1 MTTLI
6 RHADPARDA
15 AACAAVYEPYVTDS
29 VISLEEIPPG
39 AAEFAQRIERITRTH
54 PWLVAE
60 LDGDTVGFAYG
71 SPHRERAAYRWA
83 ADVSVYLAARAQRR
97 GIGTALYE
105 RLFELLEQQRIRT
118 VCAGITLP
126 NEASVG
132 LHEALGFTPV
142 AIYRNIGFKHGA
154 WYDVGW
160 WQRQLLPPVVP
171 PPEPAPPARG

>member
-1 MTTLI
+1 LIEI

-15 AACAAVYEPYVTDS
+15 AGCAAVYEPYVTDTA
-29 VISLEEIPPG
+29 ISFELTPP
-39 AAEFAQRIERITRTH
+39 APDELAERIERTARTH

-60 LDGDTVGFAYG
+60 LDGEVVGFAYG

-97 GIGTALYE
+97 GIGRRLYE
-105 RLFELLEQQRIRT
+105 TLFELLERQGVRT

-132 LHEALGFTPV
+132 LHETLGLTLV
-142 AIYRNIGFKHGA
+142 GVYRNIGFKHGA

-160 WQRQLLPPVVP
+160 WQRQLQPAVP
-171 PPEPAPPARG
+171 APPEPTAPTRTS